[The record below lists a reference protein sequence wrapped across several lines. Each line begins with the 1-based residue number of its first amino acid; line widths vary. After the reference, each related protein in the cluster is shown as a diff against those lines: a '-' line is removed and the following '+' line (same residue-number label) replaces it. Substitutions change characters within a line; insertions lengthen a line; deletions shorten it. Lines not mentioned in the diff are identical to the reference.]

1 MTRNTSA
8 ILVGGLL
15 LLISSSLWAFP
26 IAVSDGDSFTFNFDF
41 VTAGAAPS
49 PDYSIVDVD
58 AFYSDG
64 DPGETAQWDFY
75 SELDGGGSL
84 LFSTNRSATFASTG
98 VLFDDAVFTTP
109 GVYDGVFSV
118 ALTVSGDWVLDSLT
132 ATAEDASGNETQA
145 LTPTISTAGI
155 PAPATLVL
163 CGLGLAGMAWRQIS

>member
-1 MTRNTSA
+1 MTRSASA

-15 LLISSSLWAFP
+15 LLLGGNLWAFP
-26 IAVSDGDSFTFNFDF
+26 IAVSDGDSITFNFDF
-41 VTAGAAPS
+41 VTAGATPS

-64 DPGETAQWDFY
+64 DSGETAQWDFY
-75 SELDGGGSL
+75 SELNGGGSL
-84 LFSTNRSATFASTG
+84 LFSTAKSTTFASSG
-98 VLFDDAVFTTP
+98 VLFDDTVFTTP
-109 GVYDGVFSV
+109 GVYDGIFSV

-145 LTPTISTAGI
+145 LTPTISTTGI

-163 CGLGLAGMAWRQIS
+163 FGLGLAGMAWRQIS